1 MATRNEKILV
11 GAFTVLAMALLVGGT
26 LWLLRLSTGE
36 DKIYY
41 FVEFS
46 ESVAGLREQ
55 SEVKYLGV
63 PVGRVEEVTFDPR
76 DFSRGTGMH
85 PQDIT

>member
-46 ESVAGLREQ
+46 ESVAGLRRGAPQ
-55 SEVKYLGV
+55 VAVHSDR
-63 PVGRVEEVTFDPR
+63 VGP
-76 DFSRGTGMH
+76 S
-85 PQDIT
+85 P